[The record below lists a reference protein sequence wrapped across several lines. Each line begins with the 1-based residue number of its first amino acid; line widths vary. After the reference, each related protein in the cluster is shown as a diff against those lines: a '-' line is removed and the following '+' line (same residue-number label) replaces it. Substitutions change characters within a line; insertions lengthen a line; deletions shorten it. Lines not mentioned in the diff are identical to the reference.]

1 MPSNTK
7 AEDDDGLLRELNWIH
22 SASVIIG
29 TMLGAGIFV
38 VTASAADA
46 MGPAV
51 VLGFMAGIPIIVTTA
66 LVYSIFMSGPLG
78 EHPGGAYVHISRTW
92 DSLFGGYIFM
102 WLKWVSFI
110 GALAVLSTGF
120 GQAMRVFEPL
130 AFLSVQ
136 NWALVWLTIFFV
148 LNLSGV
154 DVFGNTQAVMTII
167 LVAILLLLGVPG
179 LLFVDLGNFSPM
191 FPNEIYSGGFVAP
204 ILTGMS
210 ALMFSYIGFES
221 LAQTAGETENPRETL
236 PRVFGYS
243 TVFVGFLYTVVT
255 IVVIGVLGWQGA
267 ANSSTPLTA
276 AAQQYFPIGTAALVT
291 FGSMLAYATSLNS
304 TFMVPSRILYAF
316 GDDRAVPEL
325 LTHVNERFN
334 TPDIGLTIT
343 WILSVFILVT
353 GTFEFALLISLAALF
368 TLYVAHSFSALAL
381 PWVRP
386 ELWEKC
392 DFQVSK
398 PTLVVITLVSITSM
412 AVFAWQTLSLGSL
425 GPAISQVMSG
435 EVVAGL
441 TSSPALLII
450 VWAIIG
456 TLIFVGYR
464 WYLRS
469 QDVDIDD
476 DYILRRLYEADEY
489 EAPATDD

>member
-1 MPSNTK
+1 M
-7 AEDDDGLLRELNWIH
+7 LRELNWVH
-22 SASVIIG
+22 SAAVIIG

-38 VTASAADA
+38 VTASAAGA

-66 LVYSIFMSGPLG
+66 LVYSIYMSGPLG

-120 GQAMRVFEPL
+120 GQAMRVFDMF

-136 NWALVWLTIFFV
+136 DWALVWLTIFFG

-154 DVFGNTQAVMTII
+154 DVFGNAQAAMTIV

-179 LLFVDLGNFSPM
+179 LLFIDPGNFAPM
-191 FPNEIYSGGFVAP
+191 FPDQLYSEGFIAP

-243 TVFVGFLYTVVT
+243 TVFVGLLYTLVT

-267 ANSSTPLTA
+267 ANSTTPLTA
-276 AAQQYFPIGTAALVT
+276 AAENYFPIGTAALVT

-316 GDDRAVPEL
+316 GDDRVVPDL
-325 LTHVNERFN
+325 LTHVNDRFN
-334 TPDIGLTIT
+334 TPDIGLSIT
-343 WILSVFILVT
+343 WVLSVFILVT
-353 GTFEFALLISLAALF
+353 GTFEFALLIALAALF
-368 TLYVAHSFSALAL
+368 LLYVAHSTSALAL

-392 DFQVSK
+392 DFKVSK
-398 PTLVVITLVSITSM
+398 PTLVTITLVSILSM

-425 GPAISQVMSG
+425 GPAISEVTAG
-435 EVVAGL
+435 NVVAGL

-450 VWAIIG
+450 VWAIVG

-464 WYLRS
+464 AYLRS

-476 DYILRRLYEADEY
+476 DEILRRLYEADGY
-489 EAPATDD
+489 DATASDD